1 MFFPR
6 NEEKIGRYEVL
17 LVENNDIIKENK
29 RKVSND
35 LLVVGMSN
43 NVKCNDL

>member
-29 RKVSND
+29 RKVSSD